1 MFSYGVHS
9 VALVCVTE
17 NLKLMY
23 LPLDQPRELD
33 EATDT
38 NVPLVTVKEDPGET
52 ATVVPLFDT
61 FRRILFKLR
70 LVTFVSKSQT
80 LKMYVP
86 SGIEAFLITDE
97 SAADVTIV
105 EEETLPEAD
114 TVMSSPETE
123 RCLLVPEEMFVAS
136 DTPNLFAPPPAGHG
150 LE

>member
-33 EATDT
+33 EATDK
-38 NVPLVTVKEDPGET
+38 NVPFVTVKDDPGAT
-52 ATVVPLFDT
+52 ATVVPLFET
-61 FRRILFKLR
+61 FSRILFKVA

-97 SAADVTIV
+97 SAAEVTIA
-105 EEETLPEAD
+105 EEETFPEAD
-114 TVMSSPETE
+114 TVMSSPETDSF
-123 RCLLVPEEMFVAS
+123 LLVPVDMFEAS